1 MSELTEYPSNK
12 GSNFMSELTE
22 YPSKIIWAVAAAA
35 QRENNG
41 YYKWNQLDQEK
52 PSNKRLVFEFLE
64 DYRNNKLVLLDNDY
78 TEGQVVKEYWQCQ
91 TLALLDDNANDYIR
105 SVVKAAHKDTIDN
118 IHDISLIVSCIS
130 AKRSNEQRQ
139 KVLEIKNNLH
149 SRHVYAI
156 GDKIRINDKISVIDS
171 RFIDKVGASTVECIV
186 QGNLY
191 MWWSKRHVDP
201 GDYSYL
207 TGRVKRLSED
217 YFTNQLVTCLNY
229 VSIAT
234 KDKE

>member
-1 MSELTEYPSNK
+1 
-12 GSNFMSELTE
+12 
-22 YPSKIIWAVAAAA
+22 
-35 QRENNG
+35 
-41 YYKWNQLDQEK
+41 
-52 PSNKRLVFEFLE
+52 
-64 DYRNNKLVLLDNDY
+64 LVLLDNDY

-130 AKRSNEQRQ
+130 VKRSNEQRK

-149 SRHVYAI
+149 SQHVYAVR
-156 GDKIRINDKISVIDS
+156 DKIRINDKISVIDS
-171 RFIDKVGASTVECIV
+171 KFIDKIGASAIECII

-207 TGRVKRLSED
+207 IGRVKRLSED
-217 YFTNQLVTCLNY
+217 YLTNQLVTHLNY

>member
-1 MSELTEYPSNK
+1 M
-12 GSNFMSELTE
+12 TE
-22 YPSKIIWAVAAAA
+22 YPSKIIWAVAVAA

-41 YYKWNQLDQEK
+41 YYKQSHWDEPGVEK

-130 AKRSNEQRQ
+130 VKRSNEQRK

-149 SRHVYAI
+149 SQHVYAVR
-156 GDKIRINDKISVIDS
+156 DKIRINDKISVIDS
-171 RFIDKVGASTVECIV
+171 KFIDKIGASTVECIV

-217 YFTNQLVTCLNY
+217 YFTNQLVTHLNY